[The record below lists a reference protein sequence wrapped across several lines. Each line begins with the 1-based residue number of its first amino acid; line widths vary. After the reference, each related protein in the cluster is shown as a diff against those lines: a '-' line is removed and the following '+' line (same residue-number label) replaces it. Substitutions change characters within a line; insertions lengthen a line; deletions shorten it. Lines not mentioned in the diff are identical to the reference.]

1 MPAYNKRLGGQ
12 VEMASNQRDFSRNKD
27 NPVKRRR
34 IVIAR
39 PAKQAVAISDPIKIF
54 LKGQ

>member
-1 MPAYNKRLGGQ
+1 MPF
-12 VEMASNQRDFSRNKD
+12 NQRVFRKD
-27 NPVKRRR
+27 KDKPVKRRR

-39 PAKQAVAISDPIKIF
+39 PAKQAVAISDPIENF